1 MDKQQQI
8 LEMAKD
14 ICRVK
19 HICNDVCHPI
29 SACDALKYAERA
41 VEAGYVK
48 QEWISVDEALPDKYG
63 DFICC
68 TRRGTIWQLTYN
80 PKYKLFNVSHDNVEN
95 AMDVTHWMPFPQ
107 APKGGAE

>member
-1 MDKQQQI
+1 MCNEKQQKI

-19 HICNDVCHPI
+19 LNCNDVCNPI

-48 QEWISVDEALPDKYG
+48 VVRCKDCVWWEPRTHGSIIGRCENPRNGLFYDYSDDTDFCSYG
-63 DFICC
+63 E
-68 TRRGTIWQLTYN
+68 RKEQ
-80 PKYKLFNVSHDNVEN
+80 K
-95 AMDVTHWMPFPQ
+95 
-107 APKGGAE
+107 